1 VLCLPSL
8 RIGEPTILGR
18 TWLSFPAGYGLSSGH
33 ASTERVGI
41 EVKALHVRRMTHKCG
56 SCSTAGRLT
65 FNAELL
71 FEAAEVRKKVIVH
84 ELLHLKVPNR
94 GRCSGHCSGPTSA
107 VVGRQRYRPLHGSGH
122 GKFLR

>member
-1 VLCLPSL
+1 MLCLPAV
-8 RIGEPTILGR
+8 RMGEPTILGR
-18 TWLSFPAGYGLSSGH
+18 TWLSFPPGYGLPSGH

-56 SCSTAGRLT
+56 SCSTTGRLT

-94 GRCSGHCSGPTSA
+94 GEVLRALLRAYLSSGGTTAVSTPT
-107 VVGRQRYRPLHGSGH
+107 R
-122 GKFLR
+122 

>member
-1 VLCLPSL
+1 MWGCVVSAV
-8 RIGEPTILGR
+8 RENGR
-18 TWLSFPAGYGLSSGH
+18 ADQTWLHMVVFSAGYGLSSGH

-65 FNAELL
+65 VNAELL

-94 GRCSGHCSGPTSA
+94 GEVLRVLLWAYLSSDGTTAVSTPT
-107 VVGRQRYRPLHGSGH
+107 R
-122 GKFLR
+122 

>member
-1 VLCLPSL
+1 M
-8 RIGEPTILGR
+8 GEPTIFGR
-18 TWLSFPAGYGLSSGH
+18 TWLSFPSGYGLSSGH

-71 FEAAEVRKKVIVH
+71 FEAAEVRKKVIVY
-84 ELLHLKVPNR
+84 ELLHLRVPN
-94 GRCSGHCSGPTSA
+94 
-107 VVGRQRYRPLHGSGH
+107 H
-122 GKFLR
+122 GKVLRALLRAYLGSDDTIEVLTHTR

>member
-1 VLCLPSL
+1 MWGYVVSA
-8 RIGEPTILGR
+8 GR
-18 TWLSFPAGYGLSSGH
+18 ENGRADHTWPHMVVFFASGYGLSSGH
-33 ASTERVGI
+33 ASNERVGS

-71 FEAAEVRKKVIVH
+71 FEAAEVRKKVIIH

-94 GRCSGHCSGPTSA
+94 GEVLRAYLSSDGTTAVSTPT
-107 VVGRQRYRPLHGSGH
+107 R
-122 GKFLR
+122 

>member
-1 VLCLPSL
+1 MWGYVVSAG
-8 RIGEPTILGR
+8 RENGRADPT
-18 TWLSFPAGYGLSSGH
+18 WPHMVVFFPPGYGLSSGH

-56 SCSTAGRLT
+56 SCSTTGRLT

-94 GRCSGHCSGPTSA
+94 GEVLRALLRAYLSSGGTTAVSTPT
-107 VVGRQRYRPLHGSGH
+107 R
-122 GKFLR
+122 